1 MKTNKP
7 TKFYLNRA
15 KQTADDADK
24 LLQAVKR
31 CLNESELF
39 PIYLIDLQTLVNNLI
54 LLNAMHNAVHN
65 EFYSSL
71 KRPKKKNRK

>member
-7 TKFYLNRA
+7 TKFYINRA
-15 KQTADDADK
+15 KQTAEDADK

-39 PIYLIDLQTLVNNLI
+39 PIYLPDLQTLVDNLMY
-54 LLNAMHNAVHN
+54 LNVMHNAVHN

-71 KRPKKKNRK
+71 KRKKKKGRK